1 MKEER
6 LTNRRVI
13 KNTDMEVR
21 KLTKGLNNV
30 IKSSNATYEVVIK
43 ALKWLQIAYQDKGDN
58 FLADISIKD
67 IAGVNQRLSVTLP
80 KEED

>member
-1 MKEER
+1 MKKER
-6 LTNRRVI
+6 LAGGRVI

-21 KLTKGLNNV
+21 KLTKELNNV

-43 ALKWLQIAYQDKGDN
+43 ALKWLQTAYQDKGDS
-58 FLADISIKD
+58 FLADINIKD

>member
-21 KLTKGLNNV
+21 KLTKELNNV

-43 ALKWLQIAYQDKGDN
+43 ALKWLQIAYQDKGNN

-67 IAGVNQRLSVTLP
+67 IVGVNQRLSVTLP
-80 KEED
+80 REED